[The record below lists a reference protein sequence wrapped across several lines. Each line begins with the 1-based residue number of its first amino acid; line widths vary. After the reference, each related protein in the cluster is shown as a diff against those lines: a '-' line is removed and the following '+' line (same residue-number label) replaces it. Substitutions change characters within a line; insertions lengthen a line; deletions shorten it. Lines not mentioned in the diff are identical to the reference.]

1 MDFIFNA
8 FLTIVYYLIFNGLF
22 IICCLIGLFL
32 VRRGK
37 TWGWYRIGVV
47 LQGLSMFGC
56 ISGMV
61 REPDVWLTS
70 PHIIS
75 LVISVALI
83 VLFFFVTRTYIQKYN
98 GASQQEDSNG
108 QVL

>member
-1 MDFIFNA
+1 MDLMFNA
-8 FLTIVYYLIFNGLF
+8 FLTLVYYLIFNGLF
-22 IICCLIGLFL
+22 ILCCLIGLFL

-61 REPDVWLTS
+61 RDPDTWLTS
-70 PHIIS
+70 TNMIS
-75 LVISVALI
+75 LIVSVALI

-98 GASQQEDSNG
+98 GMSKPKNP
-108 QVL
+108 